1 MTIEVKGRLLTL
13 LSMEDGN
20 YEILVDNDGEISHI
34 VSQSVEGLFPLFAS
48 LERNSQVNFSV

>member
-13 LSMEDGN
+13 LSMEDGT

-34 VSQSVEGLFPLFAS
+34 VSKSVEGLFPLFAS